1 MPYSQ
6 DSVDFP
12 AGEIRETVPVFSGE
26 ADFIPLVEF
35 EREIRFFKET
45 GAVLISVFA
54 TGDILVR
61 LKGTDI
67 TAEAHSIEEAIDALK
82 LEIEEEYFFLKE
94 NHGHVSGHLKKQFDI
109 INRFF

>member
-1 MPYSQ
+1 MPKHS
-6 DSVDFP
+6 DSVDFAP
-12 AGEIRETVPVFSGE
+12 GEIKEVVPVFSGE

-35 EREIRFFKET
+35 EREIRFFKEM
-45 GAVLISVFA
+45 APVLISVFA

-82 LEIEEEYFFLKE
+82 LEMEEEYFFLKE
-94 NHGHVSGHLKKQFDI
+94 NHGHISGHLKKQFDI
-109 INRFF
+109 INKFF